1 MRNTTWWSLFLLF
14 SVVIIIGACRQSQSP
29 PLYDI
34 HKSATG
40 SKGMVVTGHPL
51 ASEIGLEIL
60 RKGGNAAD
68 AAIAVQFAL
77 AVVYPRAGNIGGG
90 GFLVY
95 RNHEGDVIT
104 LDYRECAPL
113 TAHRDMYLDSCG
125 QVIEG
130 LSREGVLSAGIPGTV
145 AGLVE
150 MHRTLGRL
158 QPWSALVE
166 PAIRLA
172 EKGFRITTSEA
183 DRLNDYK
190 EVFARQNPPDM
201 PFLSTETWKEGDLLV
216 QKDLAA
222 TLRLIVDKGRD
233 GFYAGWNAEKL
244 ENFSKA
250 NHGIITLNDLNSYK
264 AIWRKPLT
272 IHWRGYE
279 IHSMGLPSSGGIVMG
294 QILKM
299 IEHRL
304 VDSLGYRDLQNIHLI
319 VEAERRAFADRA
331 LYLGDA
337 DYFPVPVDSIL
348 SSVYLDQRFIDFAPA
363 KASISGTFDS
373 ALYKFSKEH
382 YETTHISIA
391 DGEGNAASVT
401 TTLNDNYGSKMWIPG
416 SGYFLNNEMDD
427 FSSKPGVPNL
437 YGLIGA
443 EANAIAPG
451 KRMLS
456 SMTPTIIEKD
466 GKLWMVL
473 GTPGGST
480 IITSVFQVFLH
491 AAAFGM
497 NIDDAVQSSRFHHQ
511 WLPDEIMYEKD
522 AFSPEL
528 IQTLTSM
535 GYTLNPIEALGLIE
549 AVMLDEKG
557 VLHGAADRRGDDHAS
572 GW

>member
-1 MRNTTWWSLFLLF
+1 MRNKTLRLLF
-14 SVVIIIGACRQSQSP
+14 FLFSLVIVSDACRQSQSP

-51 ASEIGLEIL
+51 ASDVGLEIL
-60 RKGGNAAD
+60 KNGGNAAD

-95 RNHEGDVIT
+95 RNHEGDIIT
-104 LDYRECAPL
+104 LDYRERAPL
-113 TAHRDMYLDSCG
+113 AAQRDMYLDSCG

-130 LSREGVLSAGIPGTV
+130 LSRVGILSVGIPGTV
-145 AGLVE
+145 AGLIE
-150 MHRTLGRL
+150 MHHTLGIL

-166 PAIRLA
+166 PAIQLA
-172 EKGFRITTSEA
+172 EKGFRITKSEA
-183 DRLNDYK
+183 DRLNGNQ
-190 EVFARQNPPDM
+190 EVFARLNPPDM
-201 PFLSTETWKEGDLLV
+201 PFLTKKTWKEGDLLI

-222 TLRLIVDKGRD
+222 TLRLIADKGHA
-233 GFYAGWNAEKL
+233 GFYDGSNADKL
-244 ENFSKA
+244 ERFSKT
-250 NHGIITLNDLNSYK
+250 NHGIITKKDLISYK

-279 IHSMGLPSSGGIVMG
+279 IHSMGPPSSGGIVLG

-304 VDSLGYRDLQNIHLI
+304 EDSLGYRDPKNIHLI
-319 VEAERRAFADRA
+319 VEAERRAYADRA

-337 DYFPVPVDSIL
+337 DYYPVPVDSIL
-348 SSVYLDQRFIDFAPA
+348 SSTYLDQRFSDFNPT
-363 KASISGTFDS
+363 KASISGNIDS
-373 ALYKFSKEH
+373 ALHEFSKEH
-382 YETTHISIA
+382 FETTHLSIA

-401 TTLNDNYGSKMWIPG
+401 TTLNDNYGSKMWVPG
-416 SGYFLNNEMDD
+416 GGYFLNNEMDD

-466 GKLWMVL
+466 GKLWMVI

-480 IITSVFQVFLH
+480 IITSVLQVFLH
-491 AAAFGM
+491 TASFGM

-511 WLPDEIMYEKD
+511 WLPDEIMYEKK

-528 IQTLTSM
+528 IQTLDSM
-535 GYTLNPIEALGLIE
+535 GHHLRPIEVLGLME
-549 AVMLDEKG
+549 AIYMDVNGL
-557 VLHGAADRRGDDHAS
+557 LHGAADRRGDDHAS
-572 GW
+572 GF